1 MHQCEEYLSIVEKEI
16 FSHEKNISEN
26 KYIESDK
33 VIGVEP
39 FLLNKLHLKQNQST
53 NSYAFDAE
61 TTK

>member
-39 FLLNKLHLKQNQST
+39 FLLNKLHLK
-53 NSYAFDAE
+53 
-61 TTK
+61 